1 MTATP
6 AIHLSRVSRKTR
18 RILTRAI
25 GAPEGVVPVFR
36 HDGTQIGAVVSTE
49 VAVILEQVLDGYR
62 HSGLLA
68 GQTDPV
74 MRAGLAGLSTRLRA
88 QYPGMAARD

>member
-25 GAPEGVVPVFR
+25 GAPEGVVPVIR

-49 VAVILEQVLDGYR
+49 VAVILEQALDGYR
-62 HSGLLA
+62 PSGLLA
-68 GQTDPV
+68 GQTDPAI
-74 MRAGLAGLSTRLRA
+74 RARLLSLSGRFRG
-88 QYPGMAARD
+88 QYQGGRDG